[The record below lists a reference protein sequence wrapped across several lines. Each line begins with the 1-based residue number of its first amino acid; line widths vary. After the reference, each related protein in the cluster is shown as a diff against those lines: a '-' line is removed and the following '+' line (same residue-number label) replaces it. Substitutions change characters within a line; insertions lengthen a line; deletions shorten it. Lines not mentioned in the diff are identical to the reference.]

1 MRIVV
6 DVNLPPEIVDFLIE
20 QGHDAVYSATLLS
33 SSSPDA
39 DVVARAVEEGRIV
52 LTRDLGIA
60 EIILNSGRREPS
72 LITMRLGNSSTEIL
86 VQALASQLA
95 AMEEPLLHGA
105 LVTIDEKG
113 ARAHPRARPSS
124 KKDCLR
130 LKTNTV
136 IPKS

>member
-6 DVNLPPEIVDFLIE
+6 DANLPPEIVDFLIE

-33 SSSPDA
+33 GRSPDT
-39 DVVARAVEEGRIV
+39 DVVARAAEEGRIL

-60 EIILNSGRREPS
+60 EIILNSGRRVPS

-86 VQALASQLA
+86 VQALASHLA
-95 AMEEPLLHGA
+95 ALDEPLLHGA

-113 ARAHPRARPSS
+113 ARAHPLEGPPF
-124 KKDCLR
+124 L
-130 LKTNTV
+130 
-136 IPKS
+136 